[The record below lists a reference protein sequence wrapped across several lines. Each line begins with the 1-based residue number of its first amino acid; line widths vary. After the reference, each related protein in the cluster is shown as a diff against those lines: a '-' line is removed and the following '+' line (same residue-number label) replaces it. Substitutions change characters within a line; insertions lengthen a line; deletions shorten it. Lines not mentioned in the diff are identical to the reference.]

1 VNLPSVLPL
10 SHQPIASV
18 PLFTLAIV
26 SPYSKYANLD
36 CPN

>member
-1 VNLPSVLPL
+1 LPSVLPL

-26 SPYSKYANLD
+26 SPMFKAVSA
-36 CPN
+36 